1 MAGDDDGYGVAAD
14 GLSYGLRRAA
24 AHTPG
29 YGAVGGGHTVRYLP
43 QSLPYALLEGGAARL
58 QRRQEVGAPAGEVEV
73 EPTPGSA
80 EYIYGINS
88 DYSICSLYD
97 PEAEAREDAAV
108 GGQRDGA

>member
-14 GLSYGLRRAA
+14 SLSDSLRRAA

-29 YGAVGGGHTVRYLP
+29 YGAVSGGHTVRYLP

-58 QRRQEVGAPAGEVEV
+58 QRRQEIGAPAREVEV
-73 EPTPGSA
+73 EPASGFA
-80 EYIYGINS
+80 EYVYGIYS
-88 DYSICSLYD
+88 VYSIYSTHD
-97 PEAEAREDAAV
+97 PEADTRDGIAV

>member
-29 YGAVGGGHTVRYLP
+29 YGTVGGGLTVRYLP

-58 QRRQEVGAPAGEVEV
+58 QRRQEVGAPAREVEV

-80 EYIYGINS
+80 EYIYGIYS
-88 DYSICSLYD
+88 VYSICPTHD
-97 PEAEAREDAAV
+97 PEAEIRDGIAV
-108 GGQRDGA
+108 GGQRDGP